1 MLLCTFELV
10 RPVLTVLVPLVL
22 CGVDVLTPLLVLVRA
37 PVVLVLVLMVSPL
50 VRVLVTPPEEVSP
63 LLGSIDVLPLL
74 SL

>member
-1 MLLCTFELV
+1 M
-10 RPVLTVLVPLVL
+10 RPVLTLLLPSVL
-22 CGVDVLTPLLVLVRA
+22 CGVVALLTPLLVLVRA